1 MRNALAKGLAL
12 ACMLACAPIAACGGG
27 ETQNNAT
34 TGGGNADTNKSTGD
48 TGANGMSTG
57 NMKDNAAPNSNMQ
70 DVMFGEQYQLRF
82 TEMKFVTDGTDLKA
96 ELQLINNL
104 IKTEFDPG
112 AEEPIIVLVD
122 VKDIDGDAGVMGLRA
137 GAGVVTATDGE
148 YEWHEDTGEGYV
160 DGTIDGAGKLAGKLP
175 NFQFVASVNGAAVP
189 LPIEELEFT
198 GTLGLDDDGEGWI
211 MDGFIAGYLTEE
223 TGDTTKLE
231 IMPGAEPVP
240 ISTVLKKEKLN
251 LDTDGDGTPD
261 AWALEANFVAE
272 PCIIED

>member
-1 MRNALAKGLAL
+1 MRNTFAKGLAL
-12 ACMLACAPIAACGGG
+12 ACVLACAPIAACGGG

-34 TGGGNADTNKSTGD
+34 TGGNNTEANKSTGNAD
-48 TGANGMSTG
+48 ANKSTE
-57 NMKDNAAPNSNMQ
+57 NMKDNSSANANMQ
-70 DVMFGEQYQLRF
+70 NVMFGEQYQLRF

-122 VKDIDGDAGVMGLRA
+122 VKDIDGDAGTMGLRA

-175 NFQFVASVNGAAVP
+175 NFQFIASVNGAAVP
-189 LPIEELEFT
+189 LPIEDLEFT
-198 GTLGLDDDGEGWI
+198 GTLTPDDDGEGWI

-251 LDTDGDGTPD
+251 LDTDDDGTPD
-261 AWALEANFVAE
+261 AWALEASFVAE